1 MSHFTRRIELLA
13 NFAII
18 VLAVTIV
25 GVFVRNHFFSQQS
38 RTLLEQI
45 QLGRKVSLP
54 DVDWAKNGQT
64 LLLVLQ
70 RGCHF
75 CTESAPFYQR
85 LTHWADESHK
95 VQLIAVLPQDT
106 DTGRQY
112 PDALGV
118 PVQEIRQAAPS
129 TLGVK

>member
-18 VLAVTIV
+18 VLAVMIV

-38 RTLLEQI
+38 RTMVEQI

-64 LLLVLQ
+64 LLTCASE
-70 RGCHF
+70 RM
-75 CTESAPFYQR
+75 PFLY
-85 LTHWADESHK
+85 
-95 VQLIAVLPQDT
+95 
-106 DTGRQY
+106 
-112 PDALGV
+112 
-118 PVQEIRQAAPS
+118 
-129 TLGVK
+129 